1 MQTTAT
7 QNVVVRNQQGLH
19 IRAATTIAKTVR
31 QFASKVELVRNEQR
45 VEGTDVWQ
53 ILSLGVDPGTQLVL
67 EATGPDA
74 HEALAA
80 LVQLFSENFGE
91 EE

>member
-7 QNVVVRNQQGLH
+7 RNVVVRNQQGLH

-31 QFASKVELVRNEQR
+31 QFESKVELVRNQQR

-53 ILSLGVDPGTQLVL
+53 ILALGVDPGTQLVL

-80 LVQLFSENFGE
+80 LVRLFSENFGE
-91 EE
+91 ES

>member
-7 QNVVVRNQQGLH
+7 RNVVVSNTQGLH
-19 IRAATTIAKTVR
+19 IRAATAIANTVR
-31 QFASKVELVRNEQR
+31 QFHSKVELVKNQLR
-45 VEGTDVWQ
+45 VEGTDVLQ
-53 ILSLGVDPGTQLVL
+53 ILSMGADSGTQLVL

-80 LVQLFSENFGE
+80 VVRLFSDKFGE
-91 EE
+91 E

>member
-7 QNVVVRNQQGLH
+7 RNVVVRNQQGLH

-31 QFASKVELVRNEQR
+31 QFTSKVELVCNDQR

-53 ILSLGVDPGTQLVL
+53 ILSMGVNPGTQLVL

-80 LVQLFSENFGE
+80 LAQLFSEKFGE
-91 EE
+91 E

>member
-7 QNVVVRNQQGLH
+7 RNVVVSNAQGLH
-19 IRAATTIAKTVR
+19 IRAATAIAKTVR
-31 QFASKVELVRNEQR
+31 QFHCKVELVKNQLR
-45 VEGTDVWQ
+45 VEGTDVLQ
-53 ILSLGVDPGTQLVL
+53 ILSMGADSGTQLVL

-80 LVQLFSENFGE
+80 VVRLFSDKFGE
-91 EE
+91 E